1 MTESLPVEY
10 TRPGVD
16 DGVEVDIAALVV
28 AAGRGDQNAW
38 DVLVARFT
46 RLLWSIARGYRL
58 DDATAAD
65 AVQTTWLRLVDNLDK
80 ISEPEAIGGWLA
92 TRMRRECLHVLRRSA
107 REIPSTTNG
116 WLDEEPARLRELDA
130 RLLDD
135 ERDRALWRAM
145 GMLKERCQR
154 LLRVLM
160 AAPAPSYDEVSAAL
174 GMPIGSIGPT
184 RQRCLRH
191 LRRLATADPVL
202 ADSGTGHDQ
211 R

>member
-1 MTESLPVEY
+1 MTESLPVEFH
-10 TRPGVD
+10 RPGVD
-16 DGVEVDIAALVV
+16 GAEADVGAVVV
-28 AAGRGDQNAW
+28 AAARGDQIAW

-80 ISEPEAIGGWLA
+80 IAEPEAVGGWLA
-92 TRMRRECLHVLRRSA
+92 TTMRRECLHVLRRSA
-107 REIPSTTNG
+107 REIPATVNG
-116 WLDEEPARLRELDA
+116 WLDDEPAQLRALDA

-135 ERDRALWRAM
+135 ERDMALWRAM

-160 AAPAPSYDEVSAAL
+160 ATPAPSYDEVSAAL
-174 GMPIGSIGPT
+174 GMPVGSIGPT

-191 LRRLATADPVL
+191 LRQLAAADPLL
-202 ADSGTGHDQ
+202 ADAGAGHD
-211 R
+211 RR